1 MVAYHRQAGLAPE
14 AAEAAALIDL
24 RREMINQL
32 PFAQTN
38 NRRQNEAR
46 QAARTQA
53 FNGLMAAFLFVVVL
67 VGTTYMSQSL
77 SGVRVHGE
85 AAFQHGEAGAGDGRF
100 VEKPAAT
107 SAQSRTVSKT
117 AAKPHL
123 EAPRTVIKGSWGWVP
138 KDASNDHSDG
148 KKA

>member
-1 MVAYHRQAGLAPE
+1 MAKRLSSTA
-14 AAEAAALIDL
+14 
-24 RREMINQL
+24 RRE
-32 PFAQTN
+32 QT
-38 NRRQNEAR
+38 
-46 QAARTQA
+46 T
-53 FNGLMAAFLFVVVL
+53 
-67 VGTTYMSQSL
+67 
-77 SGVRVHGE
+77 
-85 AAFQHGEAGAGDGRF
+85 GRF